1 VKAATSVTIQLN
13 KRTEGAPDTPGT
25 DILTSSLACDTNGE
39 TTTSFA
45 SSAIT
50 LADALRGDHLGGDGN
65 AGHLARGI
73 EYTVDNSQ

>member
-39 TTTSFA
+39 TTTIRF
-45 SSAIT
+45 I
-50 LADALRGDHLGGDGN
+50 
-65 AGHLARGI
+65 GHHSCGRP
-73 EYTVDNSQ
+73 SR